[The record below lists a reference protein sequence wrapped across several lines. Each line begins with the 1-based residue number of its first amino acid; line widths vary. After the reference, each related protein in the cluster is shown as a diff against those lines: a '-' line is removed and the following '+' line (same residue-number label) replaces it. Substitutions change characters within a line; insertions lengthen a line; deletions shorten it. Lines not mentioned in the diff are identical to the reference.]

1 VTQTSLARFAW
12 LSIAAALVT
21 IAMKTA
27 AWMLTGSVG
36 LLSDAAESV
45 VNLVAA
51 LTALWMLTLAVRPP
65 DEEHPYGHA
74 KAEYFASGVE
84 GALILVAALAIAWT
98 AVDRLL
104 HLRPIEQAGLGLAI
118 STGASLVN
126 LAVARILFRVARRHR
141 SIALEA
147 DAHHLMTD
155 VWTSAGVLAGIGVVA
170 MTGWLW
176 LDPVVALGVAV
187 NIVWAGVR
195 LLHRSAQGL
204 LDSALPPAEQE
215 AVQAVLAR
223 FAGPEVR
230 FHAVRTRQAG
240 ARSFVSMHVL
250 VPGDWTVGDGHRLAE
265 EVEREVRAAI
275 PQVTVFTHLESLDD
289 PASFLD
295 EGLDRPDGGPAP
307 PGTPSPAAAP
317 GGAVPPPAAPPRA
330 P

>member
-1 VTQTSLARFAW
+1 MTQTSLARFAW
-12 LSIAAALVT
+12 VSIAAAVAT

-27 AWMLTGSVG
+27 AWLLTGSVG

-45 VNLVAA
+45 VNLAAA

-84 GALILVAALAIAWT
+84 GGLILVAAVAIAWT
-98 AVDRLL
+98 AVGRLL
-104 HLRPIEQAGLGLAI
+104 HPRPIAQVGLGLAV

-126 LAVARILFRVARRHR
+126 LVVARVLFRAGRQYR

-147 DAHHLMTD
+147 DARHLMTD
-155 VWTSAGVLAGIGVVA
+155 VWTSAGVLVGIGVVA
-170 MTGWLW
+170 LTGWQW
-176 LDPVVALGVAV
+176 LDPVVALGVAA
-187 NIVWAGVR
+187 NIVWTGVR
-195 LLHRSAQGL
+195 LVHRSAQGL
-204 LDSALPPAEQE
+204 LDTALPAEQQE
-215 AVQAVLAR
+215 ALQAVLAR

-250 VPGDWTVGDGHRLAE
+250 VPGDWTVGNGHRLAE
-265 EVEREVRAAI
+265 EVEREVRAAL

-295 EGLDRPDGGPAP
+295 EGLDR
-307 PGTPSPAAAP
+307 
-317 GGAVPPPAAPPRA
+317 V
-330 P
+330 

>member
-12 LSIAAALVT
+12 VSIAAAVAT

-27 AWMLTGSVG
+27 AWLLTGSVG

-45 VNLVAA
+45 VNLAAA

-84 GALILVAALAIAWT
+84 GGLILVAAVAIAWT
-98 AVDRLL
+98 AVGRLL
-104 HLRPIEQAGLGLAI
+104 HPRPIAQVGLGLAV

-126 LAVARILFRVARRHR
+126 LVVARVLFRAGRQYR

-147 DAHHLMTD
+147 DARHLMTD
-155 VWTSAGVLAGIGVVA
+155 VWTSAGVLVGIGVVA
-170 MTGWLW
+170 LTGWQW
-176 LDPVVALGVAV
+176 LDPVVALGVAA
-187 NIVWAGVR
+187 NIVWTGVR
-195 LLHRSAQGL
+195 LVHRSAQGL
-204 LDSALPPAEQE
+204 LDAALPAEQQE
-215 AVQAVLAR
+215 ALQAVLAR

-250 VPGDWTVGDGHRLAE
+250 VPGDWTVGNGHRLAE
-265 EVEREVRAAI
+265 EVEREVRAAL

-295 EGLDRPDGGPAP
+295 EGLDR
-307 PGTPSPAAAP
+307 
-317 GGAVPPPAAPPRA
+317 V
-330 P
+330 